1 MIFLVLSVVECAVFL
16 AVYIFLR
23 VGRVRDVRW
32 TIGIVV
38 AAALTTW
45 PRSGRCSRW
54 DCGGGSDP
62 AARPGAREDGCQEVP
77 CLL

>member
-38 AAALTTW
+38 AAALIYLATFGAMLAVGL
-45 PRSGRCSRW
+45 RGR
-54 DCGGGSDP
+54 
-62 AARPGAREDGCQEVP
+62 
-77 CLL
+77 